1 MKKGRYFKEEL
12 RRLIMGY
19 AIIPA
24 AGFTLICTLIFLGV
38 LLYGKKSGNESHNTY
53 VAGELEK
60 VLTGY
65 EQKLGELLN
74 YPWLFDG
81 SSGAAGRR
89 AVFEEF
95 YKMSSQLGYKAELY
109 VFDGEKQMLLSTRKE
124 VPAYLS
130 GREGIR
136 WGMFGAMDE
145 NPGKTRVRLMEAQKG
160 SDRDIVMGTAV
171 MRGDK
176 KAGYLIFTINSSQFK
191 AVLDRWDSQTIIA
204 DRFGWVYLSNNYNL
218 VNSSNQV
225 LPVLETAGRYLAYER
240 KMFLISVHPVYH
252 DMFLVYSLTDIQ
264 NIVVSLGLSSAL
276 TITALVLMSL
286 WVLISTKKVTERKT
300 RDFYRLLHVME
311 MARDGN
317 LDTSIEIESENEFR
331 IIADAYRETIAS
343 LKLQMENNRR
353 MAELV
358 AAAQNKQL
366 ESQFNP
372 HFLFNTLENIRYMCI
387 IQPETAGKM
396 VFSLSNLLRYSLDS
410 SRTEVTLEEDLE
422 HLDNYLT
429 ILKYRFNQR
438 FSYVVDVEAE
448 ALACRIPRLVLQ
460 PMIENSVK
468 YGFGNQEY
476 LKVELKAYI
485 HEERLIMICRDD
497 GIGITPVVLSEL
509 QALLEQEENNR
520 RHSGLYNIH
529 RRCRILY
536 GRPYGVEIRSAEGL
550 GTTLVVTLPVQRED
564 LSCYG

>member
-12 RRLIMGY
+12 RRLILGY

-24 AGFTLICTLIFLGV
+24 VGFTLICTLVFLAV
-38 LLYGKKSGNESHNTY
+38 LLYGKKSGNESHNAL
-53 VAGELEK
+53 VAEELEK

-65 EQKLGELLN
+65 EEKLEELSDSDL
-74 YPWLFDG
+74 LFHV
-81 SSGAAGRR
+81 SSGAAGQRL
-89 AVFEEF
+89 VFEEF
-95 YKMSSQLGYKAELY
+95 YRMSDQLGYKAELY
-109 VFDGEKQMLLSTRKE
+109 VFDGEKNVLLSTRTD
-124 VPAYLS
+124 VPEYLS
-130 GREGIR
+130 GREGVH

-145 NPGKTRVRLMEAQKG
+145 EPGETRVRLMEAWKG
-160 SDRDIVMGTAV
+160 SDRDIAMGMA
-171 MRGDK
+171 MMQEDK
-176 KAGYLIFTINSSQFK
+176 KTGYLVFTINGSQFK
-191 AVLDRWDSQTIIA
+191 PVLDRSDSQTIIA
-204 DRFGWVYLSNNYNL
+204 DRFGWVYLSSNYNL
-218 VNSSNQV
+218 VSSSNQV
-225 LPVLETAGRYLAYER
+225 LKVLETAEKYLAYEK
-240 KMFLISVHPVYH
+240 KMFLVSVHPSYH
-252 DMFLVYSLTDIQ
+252 SMFFVYSVTDIQ
-264 NIVVSLGLSSAL
+264 NIVFSLGLSSAL
-276 TITALVLMSL
+276 IITALVLMTI
-286 WVLISTKKVTERKT
+286 WVLISTKKVTERET

-311 MARDGN
+311 MAREGN
-317 LDTSIEIESENEFR
+317 LDTSLEIESENEFK

-353 MAELV
+353 MTELV

-372 HFLFNTLENIRYMCI
+372 HFLFNTLENIRYMCL

-396 VFSLSNLLRYSLDS
+396 VFSLSNLLRYSLDG

-422 HLDNYLT
+422 HLENYLM
-429 ILKYRFNQR
+429 ILKYRFNRR

-448 ALACRIPRLVLQ
+448 ALTCRIPRLVLQ
-460 PMIENSVK
+460 PMIENSAK
-468 YGFGNQEY
+468 YGFGNQEN

-485 HEERLIMICRDD
+485 HEDRLIMICRDD
-497 GIGITPVVLSEL
+497 GIGMTPGVLSEI

-550 GTTLVVTLPVQRED
+550 GTTLVVTLPAQREE
-564 LSCYG
+564 S

>member
-12 RRLIMGY
+12 RRLILGY

-24 AGFTLICTLIFLGV
+24 VGFTLICTLVFLAA
-38 LLYGKKSGNESHNTY
+38 LLYGKKSGNESHNAL
-53 VAGELEK
+53 VAEELEN

-65 EQKLGELLN
+65 EEKLEALSDSDLLEKVSTG
-74 YPWLFDG
+74 P
-81 SSGAAGRR
+81 AGRR
-89 AVFEEF
+89 LVFEEF
-95 YKMSSQLGYKAELY
+95 YQMSGQLGYKAELY
-109 VFDGEKQMLLSTRKE
+109 VFDGEKKVLLSTRKE
-124 VPAYLS
+124 VPEYLS
-130 GREGIR
+130 GREGVH
-136 WGMFGAMDE
+136 WGIYGAMDE
-145 NPGKTRVRLMEAQKG
+145 KPGKTIVRLMEAWKG
-160 SDRDIVMGTAV
+160 SDRDIAMGRALIQ
-171 MRGDK
+171 GDK
-176 KAGYLIFTINSSQFK
+176 QVGYLVFTINSSQFK
-191 AVLDRWDSQTIIA
+191 PVLDRSDSQSIIA
-204 DRFGWVYLSNNYNL
+204 DRFGWVYLSSNYNL
-218 VNSSNQV
+218 VSSSNQV
-225 LPVLETAGRYLAYER
+225 LKVLKTAGKYLSYDK
-240 KMFLISVHPVYH
+240 KMFLVSLHPVYH
-252 DMFLVYSLTDIQ
+252 SMFMVYSVTDIQ
-264 NIVVSLGLSSAL
+264 NIVFSLGLSSAL
-276 TITALVLMSL
+276 IITALVLMTI
-286 WVLISTKKVTERKT
+286 WVLISTKKVTERET

-311 MARDGN
+311 KARDGN
-317 LDTSIEIESENEFR
+317 LDTSFEIESENEFR

-343 LKLQMENNRR
+343 LKLQMENNQR
-353 MAELV
+353 MTELV

-372 HFLFNTLENIRYMCI
+372 HFLFNTLENIRYMCL

-396 VFSLSNLLRYSLDS
+396 VYSLSNLLRYSLDG

-422 HLDNYLT
+422 HLENYLI
-429 ILKYRFNQR
+429 ILKHRFNRR

-448 ALACRIPRLVLQ
+448 ALTCQIPRLVLQ

-468 YGFGNQEY
+468 YGFGNQEN

-497 GIGITPVVLSEL
+497 GIGMAQGVLSEI

-550 GTTLVVTLPVQRED
+550 GTTLVVTLPVQREE
-564 LSCYG
+564 S

>member
-12 RRLIMGY
+12 RRLILGY

-24 AGFTLICTLIFLGV
+24 AGFTLICTLVFLAV
-38 LLYGKKSGNESHNTY
+38 LLYGKESGNESHNAF
-53 VAGELEK
+53 VAEELEK

-65 EQKLGELLN
+65 EENLVALSDSDLLLN
-74 YPWLFDG
+74 VGL
-81 SSGAAGRR
+81 SAAGQRL
-89 AVFEEF
+89 VFEEF
-95 YKMSSQLGYKAELY
+95 YRMSGQLGYKAELY
-109 VFDGEKQMLLSTRKE
+109 VFDGEKQVLLSTRKE
-124 VPAYLS
+124 IPEYLS
-130 GREGIR
+130 GREGVR

-145 NPGKTRVRLMEAQKG
+145 NPGETRVRLMEAWKG
-160 SDRDIVMGTAV
+160 SDRDIAMGMAM
-171 MRGDK
+171 MREGK
-176 KAGYLIFTINSSQFK
+176 RAGYLVFTINSSQFK
-191 AVLDRWDSQTIIA
+191 AVLDRSDSQTIIA
-204 DRFGWVYLSNNYNL
+204 DRFGWVYLSSNYNL
-218 VNSSNQV
+218 VSSSNQV
-225 LPVLETAGRYLAYER
+225 INTLKMAGRYLPHDK
-240 KMFLISVHPVYH
+240 KMYLVSVHPAYH
-252 DMFLVYSLTDIQ
+252 RMFLVYSVTDIQ

-276 TITALVLMSL
+276 IITALVLMTI
-286 WVLISTKKVTERKT
+286 WVLISTKKVTERET
-300 RDFYRLLHVME
+300 RDFYRLLRVME

-317 LDTSIEIESENEFR
+317 LDTSLEIESENEFR

-343 LKLQMENNRR
+343 LKQQMENNRR
-353 MAELV
+353 MTELV

-372 HFLFNTLENIRYMCI
+372 HFLFNTLENIRYMCL

-396 VFSLSNLLRYSLDS
+396 VFSLSNLLRYSLDG
-410 SRTEVTLEEDLE
+410 SRAEVTLEEDLE
-422 HLDNYLT
+422 HLENYLM
-429 ILKYRFNQR
+429 ILKYRFNRR
-438 FSYVVDVEAE
+438 FSYVVDVEE
-448 ALACRIPRLVLQ
+448 SALSCRIPRLVLQ

-468 YGFGNQEY
+468 YGFGNQEN

-497 GIGITPVVLSEL
+497 GIGMTPGVLSEI

-550 GTTLVVTLPVQRED
+550 GTTLVVTIPAQREE
-564 LSCYG
+564 L

>member
-12 RRLIMGY
+12 RRLILGY

-24 AGFTLICTLIFLGV
+24 AGFTLICTLVFLAV
-38 LLYGKKSGNESHNTY
+38 LLYGKKSGNEIHNAF
-53 VAGELEK
+53 VAAELERA
-60 VLTGY
+60 LMGY
-65 EQKLGELLN
+65 EEKLAALSGSDLL
-74 YPWLFDG
+74 LTAG
-81 SSGAAGRR
+81 SDAAGRR
-89 AVFEEF
+89 LVFEEF
-95 YKMSSQLGYKAELY
+95 YRMSGQLGYKAELY
-109 VFDGEKQMLLSTRKE
+109 VFDGEKQVILSTRKE
-124 VPAYLS
+124 IPEYLS
-130 GREGIR
+130 DREGVN
-136 WGMFGAMDE
+136 WGLFGAMDKT
-145 NPGKTRVRLMEAQKG
+145 PGETRVRLMEAWKG
-160 SDRDIVMGTAV
+160 SDRDIAMGIAM
-171 MRGDK
+171 MREGK
-176 KAGYLIFTINSSQFK
+176 TAGYLVFTINSSQLGP
-191 AVLDRWDSQTIIA
+191 VLDRSDSQTIIA
-204 DRFGWVYLSNNYNL
+204 DRFGRVYLSSNYNL

-225 LPVLETAGRYLAYER
+225 MKALKLAGRYLPHDK
-240 KMFLISVHPVYH
+240 KMYLVSVHPAYH
-252 DMFLVYSLTDIQ
+252 RMFLVYSVTDIQ

-276 TITALVLMSL
+276 IISALVLMTI
-286 WVLISTKKVTERKT
+286 WVLISTKKVTERET

-317 LDTSIEIESENEFR
+317 LETSLEIESENEFR

-353 MAELV
+353 MTELV

-372 HFLFNTLENIRYMCI
+372 HFLFNTLENIRYMCL

-396 VFSLSNLLRYSLDS
+396 VFSLSNLLRYSLDGG
-410 SRTEVTLEEDLE
+410 RAEVTLEEDLE
-422 HLDNYLT
+422 HLENYLM
-429 ILKYRFNQR
+429 ILKYRFNRR
-438 FSYVVDVEAE
+438 FSYVVDVEE
-448 ALACRIPRLVLQ
+448 PALTCRIPRLVLQ

-468 YGFGNQEY
+468 YGFGNQEN

-485 HEERLIMICRDD
+485 HEDRLIMICRDD
-497 GIGITPVVLSEL
+497 GIGMTPGVLCEI

-550 GTTLVVTLPVQRED
+550 GTTLVVTLPVQREE
-564 LSCYG
+564 S

>member
-12 RRLIMGY
+12 RRLILGY

-24 AGFTLICTLIFLGV
+24 AGFTLICTLVFLAV
-38 LLYGKKSGNESHNTY
+38 LLYGKESGNESHNAF
-53 VAGELEK
+53 VAEELEK

-65 EQKLGELLN
+65 EDKLVALSDSDLFLN
-74 YPWLFDG
+74 VDL
-81 SSGAAGRR
+81 SAAGQRL
-89 AVFEEF
+89 VFEEF
-95 YKMSSQLGYKAELY
+95 YRMSGQLGYKAEMY
-109 VFDGEKQMLLSTRKE
+109 VFDGEKQVLLSTRKE
-124 VPAYLS
+124 IPEYLS
-130 GREGIR
+130 GREDVR

-145 NPGKTRVRLMEAQKG
+145 NPGETRVRLMEAWKG
-160 SDRDIVMGTAV
+160 SDRDIAMGMAM
-171 MRGDK
+171 MREGK
-176 KAGYLIFTINSSQFK
+176 REGYLVFTINSSQFK
-191 AVLDRWDSQTIIA
+191 AVLDRSDSQTIIA
-204 DRFGWVYLSNNYNL
+204 DRFGWVYLSSNYNL
-218 VNSSNQV
+218 VSSSNQV
-225 LPVLETAGRYLAYER
+225 INTLKTAGRYLPHDKKMYLVSIHPAYHR
-240 KMFLISVHPVYH
+240 
-252 DMFLVYSLTDIQ
+252 MFLVYSVTDIQ

-276 TITALVLMSL
+276 IITALVLMTI
-286 WVLISTKKVTERKT
+286 WVLISTKKVTERET
-300 RDFYRLLHVME
+300 RDFYRLLRVME

-317 LDTSIEIESENEFR
+317 LDTSLEIESENEFR

-343 LKLQMENNRR
+343 LKQQMENNRR
-353 MAELV
+353 MTELV

-372 HFLFNTLENIRYMCI
+372 HFLFNTLENIRYMCL

-396 VFSLSNLLRYSLDS
+396 VFSLSNLLRYSLDG
-410 SRTEVTLEEDLE
+410 SRAEVTLEEDLE
-422 HLDNYLT
+422 HLENYLM
-429 ILKYRFNQR
+429 ILKYRFNRR
-438 FSYVVDVEAE
+438 FSYVVDVEE
-448 ALACRIPRLVLQ
+448 SALSCWIPRLVLQ

-468 YGFGNQEY
+468 YGFGNQEN

-497 GIGITPVVLSEL
+497 GIGMTPGVLSEI

-550 GTTLVVTLPVQRED
+550 GTTLVVTIPAQREE
-564 LSCYG
+564 L

>member
-12 RRLIMGY
+12 RRLILGY

-24 AGFTLICTLIFLGV
+24 AGFTLICTLVFLAV
-38 LLYGKKSGNESHNTY
+38 LLYGKKSGNESHNAL
-53 VAGELEK
+53 VAEELEK

-65 EQKLGELLN
+65 EEKLGALSDSDL
-74 YPWLFDG
+74 LFDARL
-81 SSGAAGRR
+81 SAAGRT

-95 YKMSSQLGYKAELY
+95 YRISDQIGYKAELY
-109 VFDGEKQMLLSTRKE
+109 VFDGDKQVLLSTRKDIPE
-124 VPAYLS
+124 YLS
-130 GREGIR
+130 GREGVH

-145 NPGKTRVRLMEAQKG
+145 NPGETRVRLMEAWKG
-160 SDRDIVMGTAV
+160 PDRDIAMGKAM
-171 MRGDK
+171 MREGK
-176 KAGYLIFTINSSQFK
+176 TAGYLIFTINSSQLGP
-191 AVLDRWDSQTIIA
+191 VLDRSDSQSIIT
-204 DRFGWVYLSNNYNL
+204 DRFGWVYLSSNYNL

-225 LPVLETAGRYLAYER
+225 LKVLETAGKYLPYEKKMYLVSIHPAYHR
-240 KMFLISVHPVYH
+240 
-252 DMFLVYSLTDIQ
+252 MFLVYSVTDIQ
-264 NIVVSLGLSSAL
+264 NIVFSLGLSSAL
-276 TITALVLMSL
+276 IITALVLMTI
-286 WVLISTKKVTERKT
+286 WVLISTKKVTERET
-300 RDFYRLLHVME
+300 RDFYRLLNVME
-311 MARDGN
+311 MAREGN
-317 LDTSIEIESENEFR
+317 LDASLEIESENEFR

-343 LKLQMENNRR
+343 LKQQMENNRR
-353 MAELV
+353 MTELV

-372 HFLFNTLENIRYMCI
+372 HFLFNTLENIRYMCL

-396 VFSLSNLLRYSLDS
+396 VFSLSNLLRYSLDG
-410 SRTEVTLEEDLE
+410 SRAEVTLEEDLE
-422 HLDNYLT
+422 HLENYLM
-429 ILKYRFNQR
+429 ILKYRFNRR
-438 FSYVVDVEAE
+438 FSYVVDVEE
-448 ALACRIPRLVLQ
+448 SALSCRIPRLVLQ

-468 YGFGNQEY
+468 YGFGNQEN

-497 GIGITPVVLSEL
+497 GIGMTPGILSEI

-550 GTTLVVTLPVQRED
+550 GTTLVVTLPAQREE
-564 LSCYG
+564 S